1 MDFQHLVD
9 IALTAVTGF
18 IGWVLRSIY
27 DDVKALESDLNAHKV
42 EVARDYATNADLQNI
57 DKKLDRILERLSK

>member
-1 MDFQHLVD
+1 MDIQHLID
-9 IALTAVTGF
+9 FILAAIMAA
-18 IGWVLRSIY
+18 IGWASKTIY
-27 DDVKALESDLNAHKV
+27 GAVKALEIDLAAHKV